1 MRFLG
6 SGELRL
12 LRKLIIDPS
21 LRQADLAKELG
32 VSRSAVNQIWN
43 GLISNHNLRVCANL
57 DYGKIGLQMIFGWA
71 ITSTGSDILLKFSRW
86 LESSRFVTTLIHSTM
101 SSTFDS
107 RLYFEALLPKGN
119 QASWFHSQVDRF
131 RKKPYSLQIYTSTVS
146 RVSYHTNLGLFDG
159 STWDFPSSFRLE
171 ASIGAAYGYVDI
183 LPTAGSVKQSVPI
196 GEIPDAILTA
206 AVLESD
212 YFATATSL
220 AKFQQELELNPD
232 SGRTLRRKLHRIRR
246 EIANPYVEIEN
257 IGLTKRLF
265 VSFQDNSEKE
275 SALARV
281 LHAQAGTFPKAR
293 VVSGPNLTLLE
304 LHIPGSV
311 EWLELSQVLAK
322 ISGIASETC
331 TFIADKSENEIRLKN
346 VVSHLISRTP
356 SGLEYVALKGIE

>member
-1 MRFLG
+1 MRYLG

-12 LRKLIIDPS
+12 LRRLIIDPS

-43 GLISNHNLRVCANL
+43 ELIYDHNLRVCANL
-57 DYGKIGLQMIFGWA
+57 DYGRIGLQMIFGWA
-71 ITSTGSDILLKFSRW
+71 ITSGESDILLKFSRW
-86 LESSRFVTTLIHSTM
+86 LESSRFVTTLVKSTM

-107 RLYFEALLPKGN
+107 RLYFEALLPVGN

-131 RKKPYSLQIYTSTVS
+131 RKKPYSLRIYTSPVS
-146 RVSYHTNLGLFDG
+146 RVSYHMNLGLFDG
-159 STWDFPSSFRLE
+159 SNWDFPSSFRLE

-183 LPTAGSVKQSVPI
+183 LPTVGTVTQSIPI
-196 GEIPDAILTA
+196 DEIPDTILTA

-212 YFATATSL
+212 YFATATNL
-220 AKFQQELELNPD
+220 AKFQQELGLA
-232 SGRTLRRKLHRIRR
+232 SGAGRTLRRRIHRVRK
-246 EIANPYVEIEN
+246 EITRPYVEIEN
-257 IGLTKRLF
+257 IGLSKRLL
-265 VSFQDNSEKE
+265 VSFQDNSEIE
-275 SALARV
+275 SPLSQV

-304 LHIPGSV
+304 LQIPGNI

-331 TFIADKSENEIRLKN
+331 TFIADKSENETRLKN

-356 SGLEYVALKGIE
+356 SGLENAALKGIE